1 MLFPLLAFSMD
12 ESKEL
17 SLQQLGERT
26 GMTKGNL
33 EIVLGE
39 LTKAGLVKVERR
51 KGGREGG
58 LAVVGGMVPKDESSE
73 RTSTTSSTSAVECVS
88 VSLLPRFHS
97 KHKRLTILPKKME
110 EDKEKGMGEDILK
123 ERTLKCQAILVRIMK
138 LKKTMAYRELVVE
151 VVRQCKHAHFTPEVS
166 FVRRVVEGLIET
178 EYLRRAPEKREWLEY
193 MA

>member
-1 MLFPLLAFSMD
+1 
-12 ESKEL
+12 
-17 SLQQLGERT
+17 
-26 GMTKGNL
+26 MTKGNL
-33 EIVLGE
+33 EIILSELG
-39 LTKAGLVKVERR
+39 KAGLLKVERR
-51 KGGREGG
+51 KGGREG
-58 LAVVGGMVPKDESSE
+58 AVAGMVPRDESSE
-73 RTSTTSSTSAVECVS
+73 RTSSSSSSSSSVVECVS

-110 EDKEKGMGEDILK
+110 EDKEKGMSEDILK

-138 LKKTMAYRELVVE
+138 LKKTMAHRELVVE